1 MAPAGIDMNARAH
14 IFVLL
19 LAVFTIWF
27 ILRLVRRR
35 QLRAKYAILWL
46 TVGVGVLVLAAVPNL
61 LNPISSIAGIYY
73 QPATLLLF
81 ASVFLLCL
89 DLHFSWE
96 LSRLEDRTR
105 TLAEKHALLQE
116 EVATLR
122 RSAGSPPGQS
132 VDASE
137 EAE

>member
-1 MAPAGIDMNARAH
+1 LAAAGIDMTARAH

-46 TVGVGVLVLAAVPNL
+46 TVGVGVLILAAVPNL

-122 RSAGSPPGQS
+122 RATVPPPGVS
-132 VDASE
+132 ADSSE
-137 EAE
+137 ETE